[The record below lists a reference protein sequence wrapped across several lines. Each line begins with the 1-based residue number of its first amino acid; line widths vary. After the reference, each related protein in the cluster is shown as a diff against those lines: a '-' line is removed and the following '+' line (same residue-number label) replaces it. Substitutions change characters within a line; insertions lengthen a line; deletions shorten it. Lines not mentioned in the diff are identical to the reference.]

1 MKPLHLKLNNFGPFL
16 KEEIDF
22 SKIDNN
28 ELFLISGKTG
38 SGKTMIFD
46 AMTYAL
52 FGKASTE
59 QREENDLRS
68 HFADGKQPMSVTFE
82 FQLNHRIYKVH
93 RQGPYIKEGNTT
105 KTNAKFDVFEMV
117 DGKYEIRESK
127 VISGTQF
134 IIELLGV
141 NADQFR
147 QLFILPQGEFK
158 RFLISNSREKQG
170 ILRTLFDSE
179 KFEAIREILKEELKK
194 EKAQIENRY
203 QQIDLLWQEIESFD
217 DDKIKG
223 LLEFATQQIDK
234 LIENIPLLQARSKE
248 ILAFVNESKE
258 TAIKEYEI
266 IEKKTLE
273 NNILK
278 DNINQLNK
286 NKIDF
291 VQLKEQQPEIDEIEA
306 KLKLLQDITNLLNYI
321 ENREKIETKI
331 ANSKKDIS
339 KTNNKIL
346 NLDCDKRN
354 IDKEKKM
361 LEENGDLI
369 ESKTSFIDKTRV
381 LFNDINKY
389 QQSYLNIEC
398 LITEGEQLGDEL
410 NNLIKGLEKVEDSI
424 GNNESDYEKIIELNN
439 AITNINNEINI
450 IKENE
455 KAKAELDKLLGSK
468 QELENQINEE
478 TTIMKNLEI
487 KLDHYDK
494 SKLDL
499 NDKESF
505 ISEIKSAV
513 KIGDQCPIC
522 GNEIQDLGH
531 HIDFDSIAKR
541 QNEIKEIEAN
551 IHAIKS
557 NIAVHNS
564 EIKFVNE
571 KISNINIKT
580 QSDFSLEVL
589 NKRLLENENALNNQR
604 DLNKFIE
611 QMKEEK
617 DNLTLQIHNKQLRL
631 NKNESELKLCRD
643 LITEFETLSKYN
655 NITNFEVDYKKYV
668 QDVNQHQELSKEIE
682 DKLMQLSQRKLI
694 EQNNLNHYENQ
705 LETYNNDLELNEQ
718 SIEME
723 MSRLNLTDDN
733 DINEII
739 AWRGEQEELE
749 QKRDTYKKR
758 YHEFEMEIARLE
770 SLTKDKELLDSDKLK
785 DEYEQKKEK
794 MNTLIDEYSAVHYQC
809 QNNINKTQSIVS
821 HINYLNQELKDQ
833 QEIFQLAEIVSGK
846 NNKNLTLENFVLIYY
861 LDQIIAQANL
871 RLATMSDN
879 RYQLIRREAVSH
891 GLSGLEID
899 VFDLHSN
906 KSRHISSLSGG
917 ETFQSSLALAL
928 GLSEIVQQQSGG
940 ISLESI
946 FIDEGFGTL
955 DQETLETA
963 LDTLLNLKSTGR
975 MVGIISHVSELKN
988 RIPLVLEVKSDQYQS
1003 STRFKRN

>member
-1 MKPLHLKLNNFGPFL
+1 
-16 KEEIDF
+16 E
-22 SKIDNN
+22 SKI
-28 ELFLISGKTG
+28 
-38 SGKTMIFD
+38 
-46 AMTYAL
+46 
-52 FGKASTE
+52 
-59 QREENDLRS
+59 
-68 HFADGKQPMSVTFE
+68 
-82 FQLNHRIYKVH
+82 
-93 RQGPYIKEGNTT
+93 
-105 KTNAKFDVFEMV
+105 
-117 DGKYEIRESK
+117 
-127 VISGTQF
+127 
-134 IIELLGV
+134 
-141 NADQFR
+141 
-147 QLFILPQGEFK
+147 
-158 RFLISNSREKQG
+158 
-170 ILRTLFDSE
+170 
-179 KFEAIREILKEELKK
+179 
-194 EKAQIENRY
+194 
-203 QQIDLLWQEIESFD
+203 
-217 DDKIKG
+217 
-223 LLEFATQQIDK
+223 
-234 LIENIPLLQARSKE
+234 
-248 ILAFVNESKE
+248 
-258 TAIKEYEI
+258 
-266 IEKKTLE
+266 
-273 NNILK
+273 
-278 DNINQLNK
+278 
-286 NKIDF
+286 
-291 VQLKEQQPEIDEIEA
+291 
-306 KLKLLQDITNLLNYI
+306 
-321 ENREKIETKI
+321 
-331 ANSKKDIS
+331 
-339 KTNNKIL
+339 
-346 NLDCDKRN
+346 
-354 IDKEKKM
+354 
-361 LEENGDLI
+361 
-369 ESKTSFIDKTRV
+369 SFIDKTRV

-389 QQSYLNIEC
+389 QQSYLNIER
-398 LITEGEQLGDEL
+398 LRTEGEQLGDEL
-410 NNLIKGLEKVEDSI
+410 NDLIKGLETVEDSI
-424 GNNESDYEKIIELNN
+424 GNNQSDYEKIIELNN
-439 AITNINNEINI
+439 TITNINNEINI

-478 TTIMKNLEI
+478 TSILKNLEI
-487 KLDHYDK
+487 KLDRYDK
-494 SKLDL
+494 TKLDL

-513 KIGDQCPIC
+513 NIGDQCPIC

-733 DINEII
+733 DIDEII

-785 DEYEQKKEK
+785 DEYELKKGK

>member
-1 MKPLHLKLNNFGPFL
+1 
-16 KEEIDF
+16 
-22 SKIDNN
+22 KI
-28 ELFLISGKTG
+28 
-38 SGKTMIFD
+38 
-46 AMTYAL
+46 
-52 FGKASTE
+52 
-59 QREENDLRS
+59 
-68 HFADGKQPMSVTFE
+68 
-82 FQLNHRIYKVH
+82 
-93 RQGPYIKEGNTT
+93 
-105 KTNAKFDVFEMV
+105 
-117 DGKYEIRESK
+117 
-127 VISGTQF
+127 
-134 IIELLGV
+134 
-141 NADQFR
+141 
-147 QLFILPQGEFK
+147 
-158 RFLISNSREKQG
+158 
-170 ILRTLFDSE
+170 
-179 KFEAIREILKEELKK
+179 
-194 EKAQIENRY
+194 
-203 QQIDLLWQEIESFD
+203 
-217 DDKIKG
+217 
-223 LLEFATQQIDK
+223 
-234 LIENIPLLQARSKE
+234 
-248 ILAFVNESKE
+248 
-258 TAIKEYEI
+258 
-266 IEKKTLE
+266 
-273 NNILK
+273 
-278 DNINQLNK
+278 
-286 NKIDF
+286 
-291 VQLKEQQPEIDEIEA
+291 
-306 KLKLLQDITNLLNYI
+306 
-321 ENREKIETKI
+321 
-331 ANSKKDIS
+331 
-339 KTNNKIL
+339 
-346 NLDCDKRN
+346 
-354 IDKEKKM
+354 
-361 LEENGDLI
+361 
-369 ESKTSFIDKTRV
+369 SFIDKTRV

-389 QQSYLNIEC
+389 QQSYLNIER
-398 LITEGEQLGDEL
+398 LRTEGEQLGDEL
-410 NNLIKGLEKVEDSI
+410 NDLIKGLETVEDSI

-439 AITNINNEINI
+439 TITNINNEINI

-478 TTIMKNLEI
+478 TSILKNLEI
-487 KLDHYDK
+487 KLDRYDK
-494 SKLDL
+494 TKLDL

-513 KIGDQCPIC
+513 NIGDQCPIC

-733 DINEII
+733 DIDEII

-785 DEYEQKKEK
+785 DEYELKKGK

>member
-1 MKPLHLKLNNFGPFL
+1 
-16 KEEIDF
+16 
-22 SKIDNN
+22 
-28 ELFLISGKTG
+28 
-38 SGKTMIFD
+38 
-46 AMTYAL
+46 
-52 FGKASTE
+52 
-59 QREENDLRS
+59 
-68 HFADGKQPMSVTFE
+68 
-82 FQLNHRIYKVH
+82 
-93 RQGPYIKEGNTT
+93 
-105 KTNAKFDVFEMV
+105 
-117 DGKYEIRESK
+117 
-127 VISGTQF
+127 
-134 IIELLGV
+134 
-141 NADQFR
+141 
-147 QLFILPQGEFK
+147 
-158 RFLISNSREKQG
+158 
-170 ILRTLFDSE
+170 
-179 KFEAIREILKEELKK
+179 
-194 EKAQIENRY
+194 
-203 QQIDLLWQEIESFD
+203 
-217 DDKIKG
+217 
-223 LLEFATQQIDK
+223 
-234 LIENIPLLQARSKE
+234 
-248 ILAFVNESKE
+248 
-258 TAIKEYEI
+258 
-266 IEKKTLE
+266 
-273 NNILK
+273 
-278 DNINQLNK
+278 
-286 NKIDF
+286 
-291 VQLKEQQPEIDEIEA
+291 
-306 KLKLLQDITNLLNYI
+306 
-321 ENREKIETKI
+321 
-331 ANSKKDIS
+331 
-339 KTNNKIL
+339 
-346 NLDCDKRN
+346 
-354 IDKEKKM
+354 
-361 LEENGDLI
+361 
-369 ESKTSFIDKTRV
+369 
-381 LFNDINKY
+381 
-389 QQSYLNIEC
+389 
-398 LITEGEQLGDEL
+398 
-410 NNLIKGLEKVEDSI
+410 IKGLEKVEDSI

>member
-1 MKPLHLKLNNFGPFL
+1 
-16 KEEIDF
+16 
-22 SKIDNN
+22 
-28 ELFLISGKTG
+28 
-38 SGKTMIFD
+38 
-46 AMTYAL
+46 
-52 FGKASTE
+52 
-59 QREENDLRS
+59 
-68 HFADGKQPMSVTFE
+68 
-82 FQLNHRIYKVH
+82 
-93 RQGPYIKEGNTT
+93 
-105 KTNAKFDVFEMV
+105 
-117 DGKYEIRESK
+117 
-127 VISGTQF
+127 
-134 IIELLGV
+134 
-141 NADQFR
+141 
-147 QLFILPQGEFK
+147 
-158 RFLISNSREKQG
+158 
-170 ILRTLFDSE
+170 
-179 KFEAIREILKEELKK
+179 
-194 EKAQIENRY
+194 
-203 QQIDLLWQEIESFD
+203 
-217 DDKIKG
+217 
-223 LLEFATQQIDK
+223 
-234 LIENIPLLQARSKE
+234 
-248 ILAFVNESKE
+248 
-258 TAIKEYEI
+258 
-266 IEKKTLE
+266 
-273 NNILK
+273 
-278 DNINQLNK
+278 
-286 NKIDF
+286 
-291 VQLKEQQPEIDEIEA
+291 
-306 KLKLLQDITNLLNYI
+306 
-321 ENREKIETKI
+321 
-331 ANSKKDIS
+331 
-339 KTNNKIL
+339 
-346 NLDCDKRN
+346 
-354 IDKEKKM
+354 KEKKM

-369 ESKTSFIDKTRV
+369 ESKISFIDKTRV

-389 QQSYLNIEC
+389 QQSYLNIER
-398 LITEGEQLGDEL
+398 LRTEGEQLGDEL
-410 NNLIKGLEKVEDSI
+410 NDLIKGLETVEDSI

-439 AITNINNEINI
+439 TITNINNEINI

-455 KAKAELDKLLGSK
+455 KAKAELDELLGSK

-478 TTIMKNLEI
+478 TSILKNLEI
-487 KLDHYDK
+487 KLDRYDK
-494 SKLDL
+494 TKLDL

-513 KIGDQCPIC
+513 NIGDQCPIC

-733 DINEII
+733 DIDEII

-785 DEYEQKKEK
+785 DEYELKKGK

>member
-1 MKPLHLKLNNFGPFL
+1 
-16 KEEIDF
+16 
-22 SKIDNN
+22 
-28 ELFLISGKTG
+28 
-38 SGKTMIFD
+38 
-46 AMTYAL
+46 
-52 FGKASTE
+52 
-59 QREENDLRS
+59 
-68 HFADGKQPMSVTFE
+68 
-82 FQLNHRIYKVH
+82 
-93 RQGPYIKEGNTT
+93 
-105 KTNAKFDVFEMV
+105 
-117 DGKYEIRESK
+117 
-127 VISGTQF
+127 
-134 IIELLGV
+134 
-141 NADQFR
+141 
-147 QLFILPQGEFK
+147 
-158 RFLISNSREKQG
+158 
-170 ILRTLFDSE
+170 
-179 KFEAIREILKEELKK
+179 
-194 EKAQIENRY
+194 
-203 QQIDLLWQEIESFD
+203 
-217 DDKIKG
+217 
-223 LLEFATQQIDK
+223 
-234 LIENIPLLQARSKE
+234 
-248 ILAFVNESKE
+248 
-258 TAIKEYEI
+258 
-266 IEKKTLE
+266 
-273 NNILK
+273 
-278 DNINQLNK
+278 
-286 NKIDF
+286 
-291 VQLKEQQPEIDEIEA
+291 
-306 KLKLLQDITNLLNYI
+306 
-321 ENREKIETKI
+321 
-331 ANSKKDIS
+331 
-339 KTNNKIL
+339 IL

-369 ESKTSFIDKTRV
+369 ESKISFIDKTRV

-389 QQSYLNIEC
+389 QQSYLNIER
-398 LITEGEQLGDEL
+398 LRTEGEQLGDEL
-410 NNLIKGLEKVEDSI
+410 NDLIKGLETVEDSI
-424 GNNESDYEKIIELNN
+424 GNNQSDYEKIIELNN
-439 AITNINNEINI
+439 TITNINNEINI

-478 TTIMKNLEI
+478 TSILKNLEI
-487 KLDHYDK
+487 KLDRYDK
-494 SKLDL
+494 TKLDL

-513 KIGDQCPIC
+513 NIGDQCPIC

-733 DINEII
+733 DIDEII

-785 DEYEQKKEK
+785 DEYELKKGK

>member
-1 MKPLHLKLNNFGPFL
+1 
-16 KEEIDF
+16 
-22 SKIDNN
+22 
-28 ELFLISGKTG
+28 
-38 SGKTMIFD
+38 
-46 AMTYAL
+46 
-52 FGKASTE
+52 
-59 QREENDLRS
+59 
-68 HFADGKQPMSVTFE
+68 
-82 FQLNHRIYKVH
+82 
-93 RQGPYIKEGNTT
+93 
-105 KTNAKFDVFEMV
+105 
-117 DGKYEIRESK
+117 
-127 VISGTQF
+127 
-134 IIELLGV
+134 
-141 NADQFR
+141 
-147 QLFILPQGEFK
+147 
-158 RFLISNSREKQG
+158 
-170 ILRTLFDSE
+170 
-179 KFEAIREILKEELKK
+179 
-194 EKAQIENRY
+194 
-203 QQIDLLWQEIESFD
+203 
-217 DDKIKG
+217 
-223 LLEFATQQIDK
+223 
-234 LIENIPLLQARSKE
+234 
-248 ILAFVNESKE
+248 
-258 TAIKEYEI
+258 
-266 IEKKTLE
+266 
-273 NNILK
+273 
-278 DNINQLNK
+278 
-286 NKIDF
+286 
-291 VQLKEQQPEIDEIEA
+291 
-306 KLKLLQDITNLLNYI
+306 
-321 ENREKIETKI
+321 
-331 ANSKKDIS
+331 
-339 KTNNKIL
+339 
-346 NLDCDKRN
+346 
-354 IDKEKKM
+354 
-361 LEENGDLI
+361 
-369 ESKTSFIDKTRV
+369 
-381 LFNDINKY
+381 
-389 QQSYLNIEC
+389 
-398 LITEGEQLGDEL
+398 QLGDEL
-410 NNLIKGLEKVEDSI
+410 NDLIKGLETVEDSI

-439 AITNINNEINI
+439 TITNINNEINI

-478 TTIMKNLEI
+478 TSILKNLEI
-487 KLDHYDK
+487 KLDRYDK
-494 SKLDL
+494 TKLDL

-513 KIGDQCPIC
+513 NIGDQCPIC

-682 DKLMQLSQRKLI
+682 DKLMQLSQRKSI

-733 DINEII
+733 DIDEII

-785 DEYEQKKEK
+785 DEYELKKGK

>member
-179 KFEAIREILKEELKK
+179 KFEAIREILKEEVKK

-223 LLEFATQQIDK
+223 LLEVATQQIDK
-234 LIENIPLLQARSKE
+234 VIENIPLLQVRSKE

-291 VQLKEQQPEIDEIEA
+291 VQLKEQQPEIEEIEA

-331 ANSKKDIS
+331 ANCKKDIS

-346 NLDCDKRN
+346 NLECDKRT

-369 ESKTSFIDKTRV
+369 ESKISFIDKTRV

-389 QQSYLNIEC
+389 QQSYLNIER
-398 LITEGEQLGDEL
+398 LRTEGEQLGDEL

-439 AITNINNEINI
+439 AITNINNEINV
-450 IKENE
+450 IK
-455 KAKAELDKLLGSK
+455 
-468 QELENQINEE
+468 
-478 TTIMKNLEI
+478 
-487 KLDHYDK
+487 
-494 SKLDL
+494 
-499 NDKESF
+499 
-505 ISEIKSAV
+505 
-513 KIGDQCPIC
+513 
-522 GNEIQDLGH
+522 
-531 HIDFDSIAKR
+531 
-541 QNEIKEIEAN
+541 
-551 IHAIKS
+551 
-557 NIAVHNS
+557 
-564 EIKFVNE
+564 
-571 KISNINIKT
+571 
-580 QSDFSLEVL
+580 
-589 NKRLLENENALNNQR
+589 ENENALNNQR

-631 NKNESELKLCRD
+631 NKNESELKICRD

-668 QDVNQHQELSKEIE
+668 QDVNQHQEHSKEIE
-682 DKLMQLSQRKLI
+682 DKLIQLSQRKLI

-770 SLTKDKELLDSDKLK
+770 SLTKDKELLDSDKLI
-785 DEYEQKKEK
+785 DEYELKKGK

-809 QNNINKTQSIVS
+809 QNNIKKTQSIVS

>member
-1 MKPLHLKLNNFGPFL
+1 
-16 KEEIDF
+16 
-22 SKIDNN
+22 
-28 ELFLISGKTG
+28 
-38 SGKTMIFD
+38 
-46 AMTYAL
+46 
-52 FGKASTE
+52 
-59 QREENDLRS
+59 
-68 HFADGKQPMSVTFE
+68 
-82 FQLNHRIYKVH
+82 
-93 RQGPYIKEGNTT
+93 
-105 KTNAKFDVFEMV
+105 
-117 DGKYEIRESK
+117 
-127 VISGTQF
+127 
-134 IIELLGV
+134 
-141 NADQFR
+141 
-147 QLFILPQGEFK
+147 
-158 RFLISNSREKQG
+158 
-170 ILRTLFDSE
+170 
-179 KFEAIREILKEELKK
+179 
-194 EKAQIENRY
+194 
-203 QQIDLLWQEIESFD
+203 
-217 DDKIKG
+217 
-223 LLEFATQQIDK
+223 
-234 LIENIPLLQARSKE
+234 
-248 ILAFVNESKE
+248 
-258 TAIKEYEI
+258 
-266 IEKKTLE
+266 
-273 NNILK
+273 
-278 DNINQLNK
+278 
-286 NKIDF
+286 
-291 VQLKEQQPEIDEIEA
+291 
-306 KLKLLQDITNLLNYI
+306 
-321 ENREKIETKI
+321 
-331 ANSKKDIS
+331 
-339 KTNNKIL
+339 
-346 NLDCDKRN
+346 
-354 IDKEKKM
+354 
-361 LEENGDLI
+361 
-369 ESKTSFIDKTRV
+369 
-381 LFNDINKY
+381 
-389 QQSYLNIEC
+389 
-398 LITEGEQLGDEL
+398 EL
-410 NNLIKGLEKVEDSI
+410 NDLIKGLETVEDSI

-439 AITNINNEINI
+439 TITNINNEINI

-478 TTIMKNLEI
+478 TSILKNLEI
-487 KLDHYDK
+487 KLDRYDK
-494 SKLDL
+494 TKLDL

-513 KIGDQCPIC
+513 NIGDQCPIC

-733 DINEII
+733 DIDEII

-785 DEYEQKKEK
+785 DEYELKKGK

>member
-1 MKPLHLKLNNFGPFL
+1 
-16 KEEIDF
+16 
-22 SKIDNN
+22 
-28 ELFLISGKTG
+28 
-38 SGKTMIFD
+38 
-46 AMTYAL
+46 
-52 FGKASTE
+52 
-59 QREENDLRS
+59 
-68 HFADGKQPMSVTFE
+68 
-82 FQLNHRIYKVH
+82 
-93 RQGPYIKEGNTT
+93 
-105 KTNAKFDVFEMV
+105 
-117 DGKYEIRESK
+117 
-127 VISGTQF
+127 
-134 IIELLGV
+134 
-141 NADQFR
+141 
-147 QLFILPQGEFK
+147 
-158 RFLISNSREKQG
+158 
-170 ILRTLFDSE
+170 
-179 KFEAIREILKEELKK
+179 
-194 EKAQIENRY
+194 
-203 QQIDLLWQEIESFD
+203 
-217 DDKIKG
+217 
-223 LLEFATQQIDK
+223 
-234 LIENIPLLQARSKE
+234 
-248 ILAFVNESKE
+248 
-258 TAIKEYEI
+258 
-266 IEKKTLE
+266 
-273 NNILK
+273 
-278 DNINQLNK
+278 
-286 NKIDF
+286 
-291 VQLKEQQPEIDEIEA
+291 
-306 KLKLLQDITNLLNYI
+306 
-321 ENREKIETKI
+321 
-331 ANSKKDIS
+331 
-339 KTNNKIL
+339 
-346 NLDCDKRN
+346 KRN

>member
-1 MKPLHLKLNNFGPFL
+1 
-16 KEEIDF
+16 
-22 SKIDNN
+22 
-28 ELFLISGKTG
+28 
-38 SGKTMIFD
+38 
-46 AMTYAL
+46 
-52 FGKASTE
+52 
-59 QREENDLRS
+59 
-68 HFADGKQPMSVTFE
+68 
-82 FQLNHRIYKVH
+82 
-93 RQGPYIKEGNTT
+93 
-105 KTNAKFDVFEMV
+105 
-117 DGKYEIRESK
+117 
-127 VISGTQF
+127 
-134 IIELLGV
+134 
-141 NADQFR
+141 
-147 QLFILPQGEFK
+147 
-158 RFLISNSREKQG
+158 
-170 ILRTLFDSE
+170 
-179 KFEAIREILKEELKK
+179 
-194 EKAQIENRY
+194 
-203 QQIDLLWQEIESFD
+203 
-217 DDKIKG
+217 
-223 LLEFATQQIDK
+223 
-234 LIENIPLLQARSKE
+234 
-248 ILAFVNESKE
+248 
-258 TAIKEYEI
+258 
-266 IEKKTLE
+266 
-273 NNILK
+273 
-278 DNINQLNK
+278 
-286 NKIDF
+286 
-291 VQLKEQQPEIDEIEA
+291 
-306 KLKLLQDITNLLNYI
+306 
-321 ENREKIETKI
+321 
-331 ANSKKDIS
+331 
-339 KTNNKIL
+339 
-346 NLDCDKRN
+346 
-354 IDKEKKM
+354 M
-361 LEENGDLI
+361 LEENEDLI
-369 ESKTSFIDKTRV
+369 ESKISFIDKTRV
-381 LFNDINKY
+381 LFNDINKF
-389 QQSYLNIEC
+389 QQSYLNIER
-398 LITEGEQLGDEL
+398 LRTEGEQLDDEL
-410 NNLIKGLEKVEDSI
+410 NSLIKGLEKVEDSI
-424 GNNESDYEKIIELNN
+424 GNNESNYEKIIELNN
-439 AITNINNEINI
+439 AITNINNEINV

-478 TTIMKNLEI
+478 KTILKNLEI
-487 KLDHYDK
+487 KLDRYDK

-589 NKRLLENENALNNQR
+589 NKRLLENENALSNQR

-655 NITNFEVDYKKYV
+655 NITNFEVDYKKYI
-668 QDVNQHQELSKEIE
+668 QDVNQHQEHSKEIE
-682 DKLMQLSQRKLI
+682 DKLIQLSQRKLI

-785 DEYEQKKEK
+785 DEYELKKGK

-809 QNNINKTQSIVS
+809 QNNINKTQTIVS

>member
-105 KTNAKFDVFEMV
+105 KTNAKFYVFEMV

-179 KFEAIREILKEELKK
+179 KFEAIREILKEEVKK

-223 LLEFATQQIDK
+223 LLEVATQQIDK
-234 LIENIPLLQARSKE
+234 VIENIPLLQARSKE

-291 VQLKEQQPEIDEIEA
+291 VQLKEQQPEIEGIEA

-321 ENREKIETKI
+321 ENREKIESKI

-346 NLDCDKRN
+346 SLDCDKRN

-361 LEENGDLI
+361 LEENEDLI

-389 QQSYLNIEC
+389 QQSYLNIES
-398 LITEGEQLGDEL
+398 LRTEGEQLGDEL
-410 NNLIKGLEKVEDSI
+410 NDLIKVLEKVEDSI

-439 AITNINNEINI
+439 TITNINN
-450 IKENE
+450 
-455 KAKAELDKLLGSK
+455 
-468 QELENQINEE
+468 
-478 TTIMKNLEI
+478 
-487 KLDHYDK
+487 
-494 SKLDL
+494 
-499 NDKESF
+499 
-505 ISEIKSAV
+505 EIKSAV

-551 IHAIKS
+551 VHAIKS

-611 QMKEEK
+611 QMKAEK

-682 DKLMQLSQRKLI
+682 DKLIQLSQRKLI

-785 DEYEQKKEK
+785 DEYEQKKE
-794 MNTLIDEYSAVHYQC
+794 
-809 QNNINKTQSIVS
+809 
-821 HINYLNQELKDQ
+821 
-833 QEIFQLAEIVSGK
+833 
-846 NNKNLTLENFVLIYY
+846 
-861 LDQIIAQANL
+861 
-871 RLATMSDN
+871 R
-879 RYQLIRREAVSH
+879 
-891 GLSGLEID
+891 
-899 VFDLHSN
+899 
-906 KSRHISSLSGG
+906 
-917 ETFQSSLALAL
+917 
-928 GLSEIVQQQSGG
+928 
-940 ISLESI
+940 
-946 FIDEGFGTL
+946 
-955 DQETLETA
+955 
-963 LDTLLNLKSTGR
+963 
-975 MVGIISHVSELKN
+975 
-988 RIPLVLEVKSDQYQS
+988 
-1003 STRFKRN
+1003 

>member
-1 MKPLHLKLNNFGPFL
+1 
-16 KEEIDF
+16 
-22 SKIDNN
+22 
-28 ELFLISGKTG
+28 
-38 SGKTMIFD
+38 
-46 AMTYAL
+46 
-52 FGKASTE
+52 
-59 QREENDLRS
+59 
-68 HFADGKQPMSVTFE
+68 
-82 FQLNHRIYKVH
+82 
-93 RQGPYIKEGNTT
+93 
-105 KTNAKFDVFEMV
+105 
-117 DGKYEIRESK
+117 
-127 VISGTQF
+127 
-134 IIELLGV
+134 
-141 NADQFR
+141 
-147 QLFILPQGEFK
+147 
-158 RFLISNSREKQG
+158 
-170 ILRTLFDSE
+170 
-179 KFEAIREILKEELKK
+179 
-194 EKAQIENRY
+194 
-203 QQIDLLWQEIESFD
+203 
-217 DDKIKG
+217 
-223 LLEFATQQIDK
+223 
-234 LIENIPLLQARSKE
+234 
-248 ILAFVNESKE
+248 
-258 TAIKEYEI
+258 
-266 IEKKTLE
+266 
-273 NNILK
+273 
-278 DNINQLNK
+278 
-286 NKIDF
+286 
-291 VQLKEQQPEIDEIEA
+291 
-306 KLKLLQDITNLLNYI
+306 
-321 ENREKIETKI
+321 
-331 ANSKKDIS
+331 
-339 KTNNKIL
+339 
-346 NLDCDKRN
+346 
-354 IDKEKKM
+354 
-361 LEENGDLI
+361 
-369 ESKTSFIDKTRV
+369 

-389 QQSYLNIEC
+389 QQSYLNIER
-398 LITEGEQLGDEL
+398 LRTEGEQLGDEL
-410 NNLIKGLEKVEDSI
+410 NDLIKGLETVEDSI
-424 GNNESDYEKIIELNN
+424 GNNQSDYEKIIELNN
-439 AITNINNEINI
+439 TITNINNEINI

-478 TTIMKNLEI
+478 TSILKNLEI
-487 KLDHYDK
+487 KLDRYDK
-494 SKLDL
+494 TKLDL

-513 KIGDQCPIC
+513 NIGDQCPIC

-733 DINEII
+733 DIDEII

-785 DEYEQKKEK
+785 DEYELKKGK

>member
-1 MKPLHLKLNNFGPFL
+1 
-16 KEEIDF
+16 
-22 SKIDNN
+22 
-28 ELFLISGKTG
+28 
-38 SGKTMIFD
+38 
-46 AMTYAL
+46 
-52 FGKASTE
+52 
-59 QREENDLRS
+59 
-68 HFADGKQPMSVTFE
+68 
-82 FQLNHRIYKVH
+82 
-93 RQGPYIKEGNTT
+93 
-105 KTNAKFDVFEMV
+105 
-117 DGKYEIRESK
+117 
-127 VISGTQF
+127 
-134 IIELLGV
+134 
-141 NADQFR
+141 
-147 QLFILPQGEFK
+147 
-158 RFLISNSREKQG
+158 
-170 ILRTLFDSE
+170 
-179 KFEAIREILKEELKK
+179 
-194 EKAQIENRY
+194 
-203 QQIDLLWQEIESFD
+203 
-217 DDKIKG
+217 
-223 LLEFATQQIDK
+223 
-234 LIENIPLLQARSKE
+234 
-248 ILAFVNESKE
+248 
-258 TAIKEYEI
+258 
-266 IEKKTLE
+266 
-273 NNILK
+273 
-278 DNINQLNK
+278 
-286 NKIDF
+286 
-291 VQLKEQQPEIDEIEA
+291 
-306 KLKLLQDITNLLNYI
+306 
-321 ENREKIETKI
+321 
-331 ANSKKDIS
+331 
-339 KTNNKIL
+339 L

-369 ESKTSFIDKTRV
+369 ESKISFIDKTRV

-389 QQSYLNIEC
+389 QQSYLNIER
-398 LITEGEQLGDEL
+398 LRTESEQLGDEL

-439 AITNINNEINI
+439 TITNINNEINI

-478 TTIMKNLEI
+478 TSILKNLEI
-487 KLDHYDK
+487 KLDRYDK
-494 SKLDL
+494 TKLDL

-505 ISEIKSAV
+505 ISEVKSAV
-513 KIGDQCPIC
+513 NIGDQCPIC

-531 HIDFDSIAKR
+531 HIDFESIAKR

-770 SLTKDKELLDSDKLK
+770 SLTKDKELLDSDKLI
-785 DEYEQKKEK
+785 DEYELKKGK

-809 QNNINKTQSIVS
+809 QNNIKKTQSIVS

>member
-1 MKPLHLKLNNFGPFL
+1 
-16 KEEIDF
+16 
-22 SKIDNN
+22 
-28 ELFLISGKTG
+28 
-38 SGKTMIFD
+38 
-46 AMTYAL
+46 
-52 FGKASTE
+52 
-59 QREENDLRS
+59 
-68 HFADGKQPMSVTFE
+68 
-82 FQLNHRIYKVH
+82 
-93 RQGPYIKEGNTT
+93 
-105 KTNAKFDVFEMV
+105 
-117 DGKYEIRESK
+117 
-127 VISGTQF
+127 
-134 IIELLGV
+134 
-141 NADQFR
+141 
-147 QLFILPQGEFK
+147 
-158 RFLISNSREKQG
+158 
-170 ILRTLFDSE
+170 
-179 KFEAIREILKEELKK
+179 
-194 EKAQIENRY
+194 
-203 QQIDLLWQEIESFD
+203 
-217 DDKIKG
+217 
-223 LLEFATQQIDK
+223 
-234 LIENIPLLQARSKE
+234 
-248 ILAFVNESKE
+248 
-258 TAIKEYEI
+258 
-266 IEKKTLE
+266 
-273 NNILK
+273 
-278 DNINQLNK
+278 
-286 NKIDF
+286 
-291 VQLKEQQPEIDEIEA
+291 
-306 KLKLLQDITNLLNYI
+306 
-321 ENREKIETKI
+321 
-331 ANSKKDIS
+331 
-339 KTNNKIL
+339 NNKIL

-369 ESKTSFIDKTRV
+369 ESKISFIDKTRV

-389 QQSYLNIEC
+389 QQSYLNIER
-398 LITEGEQLGDEL
+398 LRTEGEQLGDEL
-410 NNLIKGLEKVEDSI
+410 NDLIKGLETVEDSI
-424 GNNESDYEKIIELNN
+424 GNNQSDYEKIIELNN
-439 AITNINNEINI
+439 TITNINNEINI

-478 TTIMKNLEI
+478 TSILKNLEI
-487 KLDHYDK
+487 KLDRYDK
-494 SKLDL
+494 TKLDL

-513 KIGDQCPIC
+513 NIGDQCPIC

-733 DINEII
+733 DIDEII

-785 DEYEQKKEK
+785 DEYELKKGK

>member
-1 MKPLHLKLNNFGPFL
+1 
-16 KEEIDF
+16 
-22 SKIDNN
+22 
-28 ELFLISGKTG
+28 
-38 SGKTMIFD
+38 
-46 AMTYAL
+46 
-52 FGKASTE
+52 
-59 QREENDLRS
+59 
-68 HFADGKQPMSVTFE
+68 
-82 FQLNHRIYKVH
+82 
-93 RQGPYIKEGNTT
+93 
-105 KTNAKFDVFEMV
+105 
-117 DGKYEIRESK
+117 
-127 VISGTQF
+127 
-134 IIELLGV
+134 
-141 NADQFR
+141 
-147 QLFILPQGEFK
+147 
-158 RFLISNSREKQG
+158 
-170 ILRTLFDSE
+170 
-179 KFEAIREILKEELKK
+179 
-194 EKAQIENRY
+194 
-203 QQIDLLWQEIESFD
+203 
-217 DDKIKG
+217 
-223 LLEFATQQIDK
+223 
-234 LIENIPLLQARSKE
+234 
-248 ILAFVNESKE
+248 
-258 TAIKEYEI
+258 
-266 IEKKTLE
+266 
-273 NNILK
+273 
-278 DNINQLNK
+278 
-286 NKIDF
+286 
-291 VQLKEQQPEIDEIEA
+291 
-306 KLKLLQDITNLLNYI
+306 
-321 ENREKIETKI
+321 
-331 ANSKKDIS
+331 
-339 KTNNKIL
+339 
-346 NLDCDKRN
+346 
-354 IDKEKKM
+354 
-361 LEENGDLI
+361 
-369 ESKTSFIDKTRV
+369 
-381 LFNDINKY
+381 
-389 QQSYLNIEC
+389 
-398 LITEGEQLGDEL
+398 
-410 NNLIKGLEKVEDSI
+410 DSI
-424 GNNESDYEKIIELNN
+424 GNNQSDYEKIIELNN
-439 AITNINNEINI
+439 TITNINNEINI

-478 TTIMKNLEI
+478 TSILKNLEI
-487 KLDHYDK
+487 KLDRYDK
-494 SKLDL
+494 TKLDL

-513 KIGDQCPIC
+513 NIGDQCPIC

-733 DINEII
+733 DIDEII

-785 DEYEQKKEK
+785 DEYELKKGK

>member
-1 MKPLHLKLNNFGPFL
+1 
-16 KEEIDF
+16 
-22 SKIDNN
+22 
-28 ELFLISGKTG
+28 
-38 SGKTMIFD
+38 
-46 AMTYAL
+46 
-52 FGKASTE
+52 
-59 QREENDLRS
+59 
-68 HFADGKQPMSVTFE
+68 
-82 FQLNHRIYKVH
+82 
-93 RQGPYIKEGNTT
+93 
-105 KTNAKFDVFEMV
+105 
-117 DGKYEIRESK
+117 
-127 VISGTQF
+127 
-134 IIELLGV
+134 
-141 NADQFR
+141 
-147 QLFILPQGEFK
+147 
-158 RFLISNSREKQG
+158 
-170 ILRTLFDSE
+170 
-179 KFEAIREILKEELKK
+179 
-194 EKAQIENRY
+194 
-203 QQIDLLWQEIESFD
+203 
-217 DDKIKG
+217 
-223 LLEFATQQIDK
+223 
-234 LIENIPLLQARSKE
+234 
-248 ILAFVNESKE
+248 
-258 TAIKEYEI
+258 
-266 IEKKTLE
+266 
-273 NNILK
+273 
-278 DNINQLNK
+278 
-286 NKIDF
+286 
-291 VQLKEQQPEIDEIEA
+291 
-306 KLKLLQDITNLLNYI
+306 
-321 ENREKIETKI
+321 
-331 ANSKKDIS
+331 
-339 KTNNKIL
+339 
-346 NLDCDKRN
+346 
-354 IDKEKKM
+354 
-361 LEENGDLI
+361 
-369 ESKTSFIDKTRV
+369 
-381 LFNDINKY
+381 
-389 QQSYLNIEC
+389 
-398 LITEGEQLGDEL
+398 
-410 NNLIKGLEKVEDSI
+410 
-424 GNNESDYEKIIELNN
+424 
-439 AITNINNEINI
+439 
-450 IKENE
+450 ENE

-478 TTIMKNLEI
+478 TSILKNLEI
-487 KLDHYDK
+487 KLDRYDK
-494 SKLDL
+494 TKLDL

-505 ISEIKSAV
+505 ISEVKSAV
-513 KIGDQCPIC
+513 NIGDQCPIC

-531 HIDFDSIAKR
+531 HIDFESIAKR

-770 SLTKDKELLDSDKLK
+770 SLTKDKELLDSDKLI
-785 DEYEQKKEK
+785 DEYELKKGK

-809 QNNINKTQSIVS
+809 QNNIKKTQSIVS

>member
-1 MKPLHLKLNNFGPFL
+1 
-16 KEEIDF
+16 
-22 SKIDNN
+22 
-28 ELFLISGKTG
+28 
-38 SGKTMIFD
+38 
-46 AMTYAL
+46 
-52 FGKASTE
+52 
-59 QREENDLRS
+59 
-68 HFADGKQPMSVTFE
+68 
-82 FQLNHRIYKVH
+82 
-93 RQGPYIKEGNTT
+93 
-105 KTNAKFDVFEMV
+105 
-117 DGKYEIRESK
+117 
-127 VISGTQF
+127 
-134 IIELLGV
+134 
-141 NADQFR
+141 
-147 QLFILPQGEFK
+147 
-158 RFLISNSREKQG
+158 
-170 ILRTLFDSE
+170 
-179 KFEAIREILKEELKK
+179 
-194 EKAQIENRY
+194 
-203 QQIDLLWQEIESFD
+203 
-217 DDKIKG
+217 
-223 LLEFATQQIDK
+223 
-234 LIENIPLLQARSKE
+234 
-248 ILAFVNESKE
+248 
-258 TAIKEYEI
+258 
-266 IEKKTLE
+266 
-273 NNILK
+273 
-278 DNINQLNK
+278 
-286 NKIDF
+286 
-291 VQLKEQQPEIDEIEA
+291 
-306 KLKLLQDITNLLNYI
+306 
-321 ENREKIETKI
+321 
-331 ANSKKDIS
+331 
-339 KTNNKIL
+339 
-346 NLDCDKRN
+346 
-354 IDKEKKM
+354 
-361 LEENGDLI
+361 LI
-369 ESKTSFIDKTRV
+369 ESKISFIDKTRV

-389 QQSYLNIEC
+389 QQSYLNIER
-398 LITEGEQLGDEL
+398 LRTEGEQLADEL
-410 NNLIKGLEKVEDSI
+410 NNLIEGLEKVEDSI

-439 AITNINNEINI
+439 AITNINNEINV

-478 TTIMKNLEI
+478 TSTLKNLEI
-487 KLDHYDK
+487 KLDRYDK

-551 IHAIKS
+551 IHTMKS

-604 DLNKFIE
+604 ELNKFIE

-631 NKNESELKLCRD
+631 NKNESELKLCRN

-668 QDVNQHQELSKEIE
+668 QDVNQHQEHSNQIE
-682 DKLMQLSQRKLI
+682 DKLIQLSQRKLI
-694 EQNNLNHYENQ
+694 EQNNLNHYEKQ

-723 MSRLNLTDDN
+723 MSRLNLTDNN

-785 DEYEQKKEK
+785 DEYELKKGK

>member
-1 MKPLHLKLNNFGPFL
+1 I
-16 KEEIDF
+16 E
-22 SKIDNN
+22 
-28 ELFLISGKTG
+28 
-38 SGKTMIFD
+38 
-46 AMTYAL
+46 
-52 FGKASTE
+52 
-59 QREENDLRS
+59 RLR
-68 HFADGKQPMSVTFE
+68 
-82 FQLNHRIYKVH
+82 
-93 RQGPYIKEGNTT
+93 
-105 KTNAKFDVFEMV
+105 
-117 DGKYEIRESK
+117 
-127 VISGTQF
+127 
-134 IIELLGV
+134 
-141 NADQFR
+141 
-147 QLFILPQGEFK
+147 
-158 RFLISNSREKQG
+158 
-170 ILRTLFDSE
+170 
-179 KFEAIREILKEELKK
+179 
-194 EKAQIENRY
+194 
-203 QQIDLLWQEIESFD
+203 
-217 DDKIKG
+217 
-223 LLEFATQQIDK
+223 
-234 LIENIPLLQARSKE
+234 
-248 ILAFVNESKE
+248 
-258 TAIKEYEI
+258 
-266 IEKKTLE
+266 
-273 NNILK
+273 
-278 DNINQLNK
+278 
-286 NKIDF
+286 
-291 VQLKEQQPEIDEIEA
+291 
-306 KLKLLQDITNLLNYI
+306 
-321 ENREKIETKI
+321 
-331 ANSKKDIS
+331 
-339 KTNNKIL
+339 
-346 NLDCDKRN
+346 
-354 IDKEKKM
+354 
-361 LEENGDLI
+361 
-369 ESKTSFIDKTRV
+369 
-381 LFNDINKY
+381 
-389 QQSYLNIEC
+389 
-398 LITEGEQLGDEL
+398 TEGEQLGDEL
-410 NNLIKGLEKVEDSI
+410 NDLIKGLETVEDSI
-424 GNNESDYEKIIELNN
+424 GNNQSDYEKIIELNN
-439 AITNINNEINI
+439 TITNINNEINI

-478 TTIMKNLEI
+478 TSILKNLEI
-487 KLDHYDK
+487 KLDRYDK
-494 SKLDL
+494 TKLDL

-513 KIGDQCPIC
+513 NIGDQCPIC

-733 DINEII
+733 DIDEII

-785 DEYEQKKEK
+785 DEYELKKGK

>member
-1 MKPLHLKLNNFGPFL
+1 
-16 KEEIDF
+16 
-22 SKIDNN
+22 
-28 ELFLISGKTG
+28 
-38 SGKTMIFD
+38 
-46 AMTYAL
+46 
-52 FGKASTE
+52 
-59 QREENDLRS
+59 
-68 HFADGKQPMSVTFE
+68 
-82 FQLNHRIYKVH
+82 
-93 RQGPYIKEGNTT
+93 
-105 KTNAKFDVFEMV
+105 
-117 DGKYEIRESK
+117 
-127 VISGTQF
+127 
-134 IIELLGV
+134 
-141 NADQFR
+141 
-147 QLFILPQGEFK
+147 
-158 RFLISNSREKQG
+158 
-170 ILRTLFDSE
+170 
-179 KFEAIREILKEELKK
+179 
-194 EKAQIENRY
+194 
-203 QQIDLLWQEIESFD
+203 
-217 DDKIKG
+217 
-223 LLEFATQQIDK
+223 
-234 LIENIPLLQARSKE
+234 
-248 ILAFVNESKE
+248 
-258 TAIKEYEI
+258 
-266 IEKKTLE
+266 
-273 NNILK
+273 
-278 DNINQLNK
+278 
-286 NKIDF
+286 
-291 VQLKEQQPEIDEIEA
+291 
-306 KLKLLQDITNLLNYI
+306 
-321 ENREKIETKI
+321 
-331 ANSKKDIS
+331 
-339 KTNNKIL
+339 
-346 NLDCDKRN
+346 
-354 IDKEKKM
+354 
-361 LEENGDLI
+361 EENGDLI
-369 ESKTSFIDKTRV
+369 ESKISFIDKTRV

-389 QQSYLNIEC
+389 QQSYLNIER
-398 LITEGEQLGDEL
+398 LRTEGEQLGDEL
-410 NNLIKGLEKVEDSI
+410 NDLIKGLETVEDSI
-424 GNNESDYEKIIELNN
+424 GNNQSDYEKIIELNN
-439 AITNINNEINI
+439 TITNINNEINI

-478 TTIMKNLEI
+478 TSILKNLEI
-487 KLDHYDK
+487 KLDRYDK
-494 SKLDL
+494 TKLDL

-513 KIGDQCPIC
+513 NIGDQCPIC

-733 DINEII
+733 DIDEII

-785 DEYEQKKEK
+785 DEYELKKGK

>member
-1 MKPLHLKLNNFGPFL
+1 
-16 KEEIDF
+16 
-22 SKIDNN
+22 
-28 ELFLISGKTG
+28 
-38 SGKTMIFD
+38 
-46 AMTYAL
+46 
-52 FGKASTE
+52 
-59 QREENDLRS
+59 
-68 HFADGKQPMSVTFE
+68 
-82 FQLNHRIYKVH
+82 
-93 RQGPYIKEGNTT
+93 
-105 KTNAKFDVFEMV
+105 
-117 DGKYEIRESK
+117 
-127 VISGTQF
+127 
-134 IIELLGV
+134 
-141 NADQFR
+141 
-147 QLFILPQGEFK
+147 
-158 RFLISNSREKQG
+158 
-170 ILRTLFDSE
+170 
-179 KFEAIREILKEELKK
+179 
-194 EKAQIENRY
+194 
-203 QQIDLLWQEIESFD
+203 
-217 DDKIKG
+217 
-223 LLEFATQQIDK
+223 
-234 LIENIPLLQARSKE
+234 
-248 ILAFVNESKE
+248 
-258 TAIKEYEI
+258 
-266 IEKKTLE
+266 
-273 NNILK
+273 
-278 DNINQLNK
+278 
-286 NKIDF
+286 
-291 VQLKEQQPEIDEIEA
+291 
-306 KLKLLQDITNLLNYI
+306 
-321 ENREKIETKI
+321 
-331 ANSKKDIS
+331 
-339 KTNNKIL
+339 
-346 NLDCDKRN
+346 CDKRN

-369 ESKTSFIDKTRV
+369 ESKISFIDKTRV

-389 QQSYLNIEC
+389 QQSYLNIER
-398 LITEGEQLGDEL
+398 LRTEGEQLGDEL
-410 NNLIKGLEKVEDSI
+410 NDLIKGLETVEDSI
-424 GNNESDYEKIIELNN
+424 GNNQSDYEKIIELNN
-439 AITNINNEINI
+439 TITNINNEINI

-478 TTIMKNLEI
+478 TSILKNLEI
-487 KLDHYDK
+487 KLDRYDK
-494 SKLDL
+494 TKLDL

-513 KIGDQCPIC
+513 NIGDQCPIC

-733 DINEII
+733 DIDEII

-785 DEYEQKKEK
+785 DEYELKKGK